1 MCHKILSGNG
11 SKLAVAALVWFF
23 FRVPVVSFHV
33 HINSKFVEG
42 SMTTYIAQI
51 VLLFILNQ
59 SPSSHCRIWI
69 LSAITNYLWYLS
81 VQSTLPWIMRINWK
95 ESEKRKEKKKT
106 KEIPRRHRIIEFKHL
121 KGQLGPSVIWA
132 MHNISRLIYAESL
145 VGLNHL
151 LGLVGLMGLTVATCG
166 YLFFGYSD
174 NCLVVQLGS
183 NPTTFHFCLISCL

>member
-33 HINSKFVEG
+33 HINSKFVKG
-42 SMTTYIAQI
+42 SMTTHIAQI

-69 LSAITNYLWYLS
+69 FSAITIYLWYLS

-95 ESEKRKEKKKT
+95 VNEIRKESKKT
-106 KEIPRRHRIIEFKHL
+106 TKIPRRNRIIEFKHL
-121 KGQLGPSVIWA
+121 KGQW
-132 MHNISRLIYAESL
+132 
-145 VGLNHL
+145 
-151 LGLVGLMGLTVATCG
+151 
-166 YLFFGYSD
+166 FGQ
-174 NCLVVQLGS
+174 C
-183 NPTTFHFCLISCL
+183 TTFPGWFMRKVLWAWWVWLWSSFFWLFW